1 MEQRHI
7 MGEKVTVS
15 VLYLTQKKGG
25 S

>member
-15 VLYLTQKKGG
+15 VLYRTQKKGG